1 MSPACQNPTQL
12 RHLPSDLDHPCLP
25 EGSSETHKD
34 ASQSRHTAALC
45 ADHLFWTSFRA
56 ESNKLGSPVPPPTP
70 ARNVISGADLAEAEK
85 SPWSDAKSPVE
96 GEKQVR
102 IRGTVLRR

>member
-1 MSPACQNPTQL
+1 MLPRVGTQQPYVPTTYSGL
-12 RHLPSDLDHPCLP
+12 
-25 EGSSETHKD
+25 
-34 ASQSRHTAALC
+34 ALGQKV
-45 ADHLFWTSFRA
+45 TSWVPL
-56 ESNKLGSPVPPPTP
+56 SPPPAP

>member
-1 MSPACQNPTQL
+1 MLPRVGTQQPYVPTTYSGL
-12 RHLPSDLDHPCLP
+12 
-25 EGSSETHKD
+25 
-34 ASQSRHTAALC
+34 ALGQK
-45 ADHLFWTSFRA
+45 ATSW
-56 ESNKLGSPVPPPTP
+56 VPLSP